1 MAVATIRMAD
11 VEDARVLGALVEHY
25 WRFERIQGYDRLRI
39 ATLLEILLGDSRA
52 GAAWL
57 AYDGASAIG
66 YLLAVYVFS
75 LENGGLT
82 AEIDELYVLDDH
94 RGAGVGAQLVA
105 VSESFLAGLG
115 CKNVALQLGR
125 DNHAGRAFYEK
136 RGYSARSA
144 YELLEKNL

>member
-1 MAVATIRMAD
+1 MAVATIRMAS
-11 VEDARVLGALVEHY
+11 VEDAPALAALVEHY
-25 WRFERIQGYDRLRI
+25 WHFERIPGYARLRI
-39 ATLLEILLGDSRA
+39 ETLLEILLGDSRA

-66 YLLAVYVFS
+66 YLLAVCVFS

-82 AEIDELYVLDDH
+82 AEIDELYVRDDH
-94 RGAGVGAQLVA
+94 RSAGVGTQLVA
-105 VSESFLAGLG
+105 VAESFLSGRG

-125 DNHAGRAFYEK
+125 NNHAGRAFYEK
-136 RGYSARSA
+136 RGYSARDA